1 MDGYGIPGELVIIE
15 PHWNLKYHS
24 PSPTL
29 SSRRNNRTTLESKV
43 TQSVKV
49 VYFTP
54 VIIEP
59 HWNLKI
65 KFHDAGRKKLI
76 VIIEPHWNLKL
87 HNLLENPRQNCVII
101 EPHWNLKYFSDS
113 FLFAPPKS
121 NNRTTLESK
130 GNKPGMRILGS
141 SSNNRTTLESKV
153 YREKREGRRKE

>member
-1 MDGYGIPGELVIIE
+1 MWIVDVYGIHGELVIIE

-59 HWNLKI
+59 HWNLK
-65 KFHDAGRKKLI
+65 
-76 VIIEPHWNLKL
+76 
-87 HNLLENPRQNCVII
+87 
-101 EPHWNLKYFSDS
+101 YFSDS

-153 YREKREGRRKE
+153 DREKREGRRKE